1 MTKAEL
7 HELVDKLPDDAV
19 DGAAAFLEQI
29 AEGRIDP
36 DQAWFWTREWHE
48 GEQEA
53 DAQNAAGEGT
63 VYESTDAFVDHL
75 KKTPPARSE

>member
-1 MTKAEL
+1 VTKSEL

-19 DGAAAFLEQI
+19 NGAAVFLEEI

-36 DQAWFWTREWHE
+36 DQAWFWTREWQE

-53 DAQNAAGEGT
+53 DAQLAAGEGT
-63 VYESTDAFVDHL
+63 VYESTEDFVAHL
-75 KKTPPARSE
+75 KKTPPAQPE